1 MDPSFEIE
9 TEALSQILD
18 QLDYFQ
24 ILKLPTSANPADIK
38 AAFYRES
45 RLYHPDRHN
54 ALPECAFKEQAAKIY
69 KRVTEAYVTLRDDR
83 RRRKYLAD
91 IGGPEREKKLRF
103 TEESEQ
109 EAKAAKKKELE
120 EQIGQT
126 PKGRQLYQ
134 QAMRD
139 LDGKRPEAAVRNL
152 KLALTFE
159 PSNERFKEKLALAE
173 KLLPKQ
179 EFKVGH

>member
-1 MDPSFEIE
+1 MDLSFEIE
-9 TEALSQILD
+9 TEALSQILE

-24 ILKLPTSANPADIK
+24 ILKVAQTASPAEIK
-38 AAFYRES
+38 AAFYQES
-45 RLYHPDRHN
+45 RLYHPDRYH
-54 ALPECAFKEQAAKIY
+54 ALPACAFKEQAGKIY

-83 RRRKYLAD
+83 KRQKYLAD
-91 IGGPEREKKLRF
+91 IGGPEREKKLRYS
-103 TEESEQ
+103 EESDQ

-134 QAMRD
+134 QALRD
-139 LDGKRPEAAVRNL
+139 LEAQKVDAAIRNL

-159 PSNERFKEKLALAE
+159 PSNERFKEQLKAVE
-173 KLLPKQ
+173 KQLPKV
-179 EFKVGH
+179 EFKIGR